1 MKLEVAELERV
12 IVEAKKDQAMET
24 LRGREVWFNSYLKSC
39 CTAMV
44 EVCRELRVPR
54 GDPEESAA
62 GYISWMKGACAQLE
76 GIGKRI
82 DEALKQ
88 ECRRASRYAGGHVLA
103 CIRDHRPQLHLEFL
117 REGFSR
123 SRRTHAEID
132 GLAQS
137 MVPLADKVFC
147 SMDWR
152 WPSW

>member
-1 MKLEVAELERV
+1 
-12 IVEAKKDQAMET
+12 
-24 LRGREVWFNSYLKSC
+24 
-39 CTAMV
+39 MV
-44 EVCRELRVPR
+44 GVCKELRVPR

-62 GYISWMKGACAQLE
+62 GYISWLNGACAQLE
-76 GIGKRI
+76 EISKHV

-103 CIRDHRPQLHLEFL
+103 SIRDQRPQLHLEFL
-117 REGFSR
+117 NEGFSH
-123 SRRTHAEID
+123 SRRTPAEID

-137 MVPLADKVFC
+137 MAPLAEKVFR